1 VALNG
6 FSGSWEPFVHGICAR
21 EKLPP
26 FDTLWI
32 DCIQKESRIE
42 YRNGKQRGSDDET

>member
-1 VALNG
+1 MASHWRMTVDAAKFN
-6 FSGSWEPFVHGICAR
+6 R